1 MMRSQAASPIWE
13 PDAALC
19 RSSTVIGSPG
29 VCPSNGRKPSGVR
42 RAPPTA
48 IALCLIGSRD
58 ARHDTVCD
66 SVHKRFTG
74 TRYGLYPAL
83 AEHAKEPMT
92 TTHRPT
98 GIEMPAAG
106 TAPLDYDSAA
116 AFYDAT
122 RHASPSLARAML
134 DLLGPP
140 AGRTLLEVGCGTGNY
155 ARAFSDAGFNVVG
168 VDISSGMLERA
179 ARRIPGYVAVADAD
193 RLPFADDSVDCIVT
207 VNVFHHFR
215 DQLSTFREFHR
226 VARGSVLHHL
236 TAGEQ
241 YRAHWAQHYFPLLNY
256 EQPGEHADRR
266 QLEALM
272 ADAGFI
278 DVDAVRFD
286 YTDTHDA
293 SFMPLRHDS
302 PWRLCEKSLRRGVST
317 FRRLSPQ
324 EDADGEAAL
333 RADLRSGRFEQVCVD
348 YERAWQAAG
357 DSTLLVG
364 RVPPKRS
371 P

>member
-1 MMRSQAASPIWE
+1 
-13 PDAALC
+13 
-19 RSSTVIGSPG
+19 
-29 VCPSNGRKPSGVR
+29 
-42 RAPPTA
+42 
-48 IALCLIGSRD
+48 
-58 ARHDTVCD
+58 
-66 SVHKRFTG
+66 
-74 TRYGLYPAL
+74 
-83 AEHAKEPMT
+83 MT
-92 TTHRPT
+92 TTERTT
-98 GIEMPAAG
+98 GIEMPASNI
-106 TAPLDYDSAA
+106 APLDYDSAA

-134 DLLGPP
+134 DILGPP

-155 ARAFSDAGFNVVG
+155 ARTFSDAGFHVIG

-193 RLPFADDSVDCIVT
+193 RLPFADNSVDCIVT

-215 DQLSTFREFHR
+215 DQLGAFREFHR

-256 EQPGEHADRR
+256 EQPGEHADRW

-272 ADAGFI
+272 VDAGFV

-333 RADLRSGRFEQVCVD
+333 TADLRSGRFQQVCVD

-371 P
+371 S